1 MTLEE
6 FKEKTIGAL
15 PMPETLAKLFNF
27 EENEAGL
34 YYFQKFEL
42 SDEEIMGVDI
52 DDEDEYNKYIKPFS
66 YVDSGCCAF
75 WLKDNNED
83 LENAPIIYFSSEGVI
98 RIMAKDLKTF
108 LRMLTFDGELDDGS
122 FYKDKRDYEE
132 SEFRQ
137 QYIAWLKREFDLE
150 PVLDLPE
157 NERYGDSPENTM
169 LIEEAENLYKEDF
182 LEWHKI
188 FCDIEDQYL

>member
-34 YYFQKFEL
+34 YYSQKFEL

-52 DDEDEYNKYIKPFS
+52 DDE
-66 YVDSGCCAF
+66 
-75 WLKDNNED
+75 
-83 LENAPIIYFSSEGVI
+83 LENAPIIYFSNEGVI